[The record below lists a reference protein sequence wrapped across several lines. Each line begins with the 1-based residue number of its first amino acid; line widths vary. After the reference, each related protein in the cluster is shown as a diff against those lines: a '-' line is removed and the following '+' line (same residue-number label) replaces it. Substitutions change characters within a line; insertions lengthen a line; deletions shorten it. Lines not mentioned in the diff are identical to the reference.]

1 MSTQP
6 KSPPRDYPDLHD
18 HLKRLEQAG
27 ALMTVDMEINKDTE
41 IHPLMRWQFR
51 GGVEEK
57 DRKAMLFTNV
67 VDSKGKNYNI
77 PVVVGAMAASP
88 EVYRIGLGCKLDE
101 VTEVWAR
108 AMADPIPPCEVDNA
122 QCHEIIREGTELDEP
137 GKGLDE
143 LPVPIST
150 PG

>member
-1 MSTQP
+1 
-6 KSPPRDYPDLHD
+6 
-18 HLKRLEQAG
+18 
-27 ALMTVDMEINKDTE
+27 
-41 IHPLMRWQFR
+41 
-51 GGVEEK
+51 VEEK

-67 VDSKGKNYNI
+67 VDSKGKNYDI
-77 PVVVGAMAASP
+77 PVVGGAMAASP

-122 QCHEIIREGTELDEP
+122 PCHEIIREGTELDEP